1 LITKQSILKILFT
14 NDLEQVLISFMDIL
28 LLMNNDDEK
37 YNEKDNEPKVSE
49 SLDEKQDVNKEKKEK
64 NRKYDYSHTTVSVEE

>member
-1 LITKQSILKILFT
+1 
-14 NDLEQVLISFMDIL
+14 MDIL